1 MEKMNRQDS
10 KWESQL
16 KKGLLDYF
24 VLLVLADK
32 PAHGYGIAAALRAI
46 DAFEVGEGTLYPLLA
61 RLAKRD
67 LVKAAWVTEGAGPAK
82 KVYTITRK
90 GRKEI
95 ATMDESLAATIIHSR
110 HARRGRWPVHST
122 KNFLVQNQKGCG
134 RTI

>member
-1 MEKMNRQDS
+1 MYIELSKQALCWGSKWMEKMNRQDS

-61 RLAKRD
+61 RLAKHDRHCM
-67 LVKAAWVTEGAGPAK
+67 VPIGFCHF
-82 KVYTITRK
+82 
-90 GRKEI
+90 GRR
-95 ATMDESLAATIIHSR
+95 L
-110 HARRGRWPVHST
+110 RR
-122 KNFLVQNQKGCG
+122 
-134 RTI
+134 